1 MSINESSF
9 LRNLFETE
17 CSSSKGRKETVKKS
31 LKKPRSVTYFQ
42 GDTIPDNIMRLMQE
56 NGGILITIDPGSPC
70 QMMIAVV

>member
-1 MSINESSF
+1 MSINESSAF
-9 LRNLFETE
+9 GNLFETE
-17 CSSSKGRKETVKKS
+17 YSFSKGRKETVQKS
-31 LKKPRSVTYFQ
+31 LKKPRNVTYFE